1 MIFAR
6 KLNILEVCFQLQ
18 YTLLLCRGHYAA
30 IQLHRVGQFFE
41 FSIFASFKIL
51 SMTRIYLTNHE
62 KVFLLEECDI

>member
-6 KLNILEVCFQLQ
+6 KLNIWEVCFQLTAQ
-18 YTLLLCRGHYAA
+18 YTLLLCRGHYA
-30 IQLHRVGQFFE
+30 IQLHQVGQFFE

-62 KVFLLEECDI
+62 KCFF